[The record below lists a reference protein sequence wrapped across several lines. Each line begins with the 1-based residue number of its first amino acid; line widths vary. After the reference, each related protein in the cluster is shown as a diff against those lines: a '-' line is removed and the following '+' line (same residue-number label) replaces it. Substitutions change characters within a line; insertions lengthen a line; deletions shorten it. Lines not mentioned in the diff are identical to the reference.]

1 MTDNKTMK
9 SFETNGYVKLH
20 TRNPFRQ
27 MYAYLDTSDCLADQ
41 LFIKEKVRVKF
52 KYDFVHTSGRFLCVF
67 VTCWKKRC
75 GVCRMCLVPIKTKSV
90 IVWTCD
96 RLSGYVPKN
105 FGTGTDSDK
114 LWISM
119 WIVWIS
125 VNHL

>member
-52 KYDFVHTSGRFLCVF
+52 KVLNGNSRLLCF
-67 VTCWKKRC
+67 RDE
-75 GVCRMCLVPIKTKSV
+75 SV
-90 IVWTCD
+90 SHNEN
-96 RLSGYVPKN
+96 L
-105 FGTGTDSDK
+105 
-114 LWISM
+114 
-119 WIVWIS
+119 
-125 VNHL
+125 

>member
-67 VTCWKKRC
+67 VTCWKKDVESVECALSQLKRKVLLC
-75 GVCRMCLVPIKTKSV
+75 GHVTDYQDMCQ
-90 IVWTCD
+90 
-96 RLSGYVPKN
+96 R
-105 FGTGTDSDK
+105 
-114 LWISM
+114 ISERAQ
-119 WIVWIS
+119 IQI
-125 VNHL
+125 NCG